1 MHAFTS
7 CIIKS
12 YKHDG
17 HLHRMW
23 AQNWMVPK
31 ELLHADHAAQSMTV
45 TINEYTKIIEADGK
59 EWTSRIPGVT
69 FFIPNEWFNI
79 VALLVD
85 EGVRYYCN
93 IASPPEIN
101 DHLVTY
107 IDYDLDVTVSP
118 SGYVQVVDQDEYD
131 LHKQQ
136 YQYTPEVE
144 TKVKQG
150 LDALLERIKLH
161 TVPFGEEQIMNYYH
175 AWKGSMPDRQR

>member
-1 MHAFTS
+1 MNPYSS
-7 CIIKS
+7 CVIKS

-23 AQNWMVPK
+23 VENWMVPK
-31 ELLHADHAAQSMTV
+31 QLLHADHAARSITV
-45 TINEYTKIIEADGK
+45 TINEYTKIIEGDGK

-93 IASPPEIN
+93 IASPPEISE
-101 DHLVTY
+101 HLVTY

-118 SGYVQVVDQDEYD
+118 SGFVQVVDQDEYE
-131 LHKQQ
+131 LHRM
-136 YQYTPEVE
+136 QYTYTPDVE
-144 TKVKQG
+144 EHVMRG
-150 LDALLERIKLH
+150 LDSLLERIKEH
-161 TVPFGEEQIMNYYH
+161 APPFGEEQVMTYYQM
-175 AWKGSMPDRQR
+175 WKESMPDRQR